1 MSKREQSWSHS
12 LKPGN
17 NDRLGHFPFVQP
29 YEYNPKGKT
38 TTATTTFEHLFLVFV
53 REDVAAAARER
64 EGLCREEE
72 GGRGEDAFCLKTLD
86 SSRPLLEEG
95 GESHFYTNFRRSVCV
110 CGQK

>member
-1 MSKREQSWSHS
+1 MNTILKEMLS
-12 LKPGN
+12 LRKA
-17 NDRLGHFPFVQP
+17 
-29 YEYNPKGKT
+29 

-72 GGRGEDAFCLKTLD
+72 GGRGRKRVRCFLKTLD

-95 GESHFYTNFRRSVCV
+95 GESHYNTNFRRSVCV
-110 CGQK
+110 WAG

>member
-1 MSKREQSWSHS
+1 MFSPMNTILKEMLS
-12 LKPGN
+12 L
-17 NDRLGHFPFVQP
+17 R
-29 YEYNPKGKT
+29 KT

-110 CGQK
+110 CVGGDFRNDHTENTSHGR